1 MHMKLLRALT
11 LNAFYTLLDGKY
23 TGVRECFCFHV
34 SVSECMNKPAR
45 MTVLYLGTIG
55 ALSARAVLINP
66 LACITSSSL

>member
-1 MHMKLLRALT
+1 MFLNAHLT

-23 TGVRECFCFHV
+23 TGECFCFHV

-45 MTVLYLGTIG
+45 VTVLYLGTIG